1 MTWIQIGVE
10 KIHKETKYVL
20 FLDDD
25 VRLHPGSIGA
35 LTLEMEKNPEVC
47 IEIFILFTLYIW
59 AILISSFPSDNL
71 LVVRGPL
78 FYVCGLY
85 IFSVFL
91 LCCRYSFRLDTHLIY
106 PLGVW
111 GVTVYMNT
119 IWYEVFTITRSS
131 FFFFCLGFKNL
142 DRHLTS
148 HKEMIHLTLAVFPV
162 YYLSFFIQLH
172 IFIISCSRLLMICYS
187 FFIREKWHWNDI
199 IFWCYTNIVVLMSVT
214 ILHFVLLPYGMNFI
228 HLLFLW
234 IYVVSKNMKNY

>member
-119 IWYEVFTITRSS
+119 IWYEVFTITRS
-131 FFFFCLGFKNL
+131 FFFFALALKIWIVIWLVTRKWYTLHWLSSLYTTCPFSSNCIYLL
-142 DRHLTS
+142 S
-148 HKEMIHLTLAVFPV
+148 HVP
-162 YYLSFFIQLH
+162 
-172 IFIISCSRLLMICYS
+172 
-187 FFIREKWHWNDI
+187 D
-199 IFWCYTNIVVLMSVT
+199 FWWYAT
-214 ILHFVLLPYGMNFI
+214 
-228 HLLFLW
+228 LFLLE
-234 IYVVSKNMKNY
+234 KNGIEMTSFSDATLI